1 MSLKNRI
8 LIYFSVS
15 LIIFLAIFAVTV
27 FFGFNLSL
35 KDWNRANE
43 EKITAGISEELKN
56 LYNKGTPDK
65 QEIKTAIAPY
75 LKDNMEIT
83 IFDPQG
89 VIIFSHNHERLPGT
103 QISTN
108 RILELFMEHERN
120 MAPPP
125 SDPGMPHMERMMR
138 MPGMRMQNF
147 MQSQNR
153 RENRSIPGKALYK
166 PVFAGRQLKAIVKV
180 KAMELKHY
188 SMANRKFL
196 KSIIITLITGTFAA
210 LAIALS
216 SSYFISNKL
225 SRDANALSKGLN
237 RLAGGKRDVV
247 FPDKGSKEILSI
259 SESAL
264 VLQKELIQDE
274 ERRKQWAQDI
284 AHDLRTP
291 ITAVKAQIEAI
302 IDGVFK
308 PENSRFNKL
317 LKELKHLE
325 NLVEDMN
332 SLSRIESSGTELNTS
347 SVKTTDIADIL
358 KERFEILADE
368 KKIKLKLKTEPFF
381 IQCNIHLLIRA
392 FSNLLQNS
400 IKYSE
405 SGSVVSIDISKE
417 EENALITVNN
427 PGHIDESEIDKIF
440 DRLYRGETGRS
451 SEGSGLGLTIAA
463 VIVSQ
468 HKGKIKAENSGG
480 NVKFSIMLPL
490 SQEQSET

>member
-1 MSLKNRI
+1 MMSLKNRI
-8 LIYFSVS
+8 LIYFSIS

-43 EKITAGISEELKN
+43 EKIAAGISEELKN
-56 LYNKGTPDK
+56 LYKKGNPDNI
-65 QEIKTAIAPY
+65 EIKTAIARY

-83 IFDPQG
+83 VFNPG
-89 VIIFSHNHERLPGT
+89 GIILFSHNSNRLPGT
-103 QISTN
+103 KVSTS
-108 RILELFMEHERN
+108 RFLEMIMQHERN
-120 MAPPP
+120 MTPPP
-125 SDPGMPHMERMMR
+125 PGVSHMEKMME
-138 MPGMRMQNF
+138 MPGMRMQRF
-147 MQSQNR
+147 MQLPNR
-153 RENRSIPGKALYK
+153 NGGQGPPPGKALYK
-166 PVFAGRQLKAIVKV
+166 PVFADRQLKAIIKV
-180 KAMELKHY
+180 KALELKYY
-188 SMANRKFL
+188 SRVNRKFL
-196 KSIIITLITGTFAA
+196 NSIIITFITGTFAA
-210 LAIALS
+210 FAIALS

-225 SRDANALSKGLN
+225 SRDADDLSRGLN

-264 VLQKELIQDE
+264 ALQKELIQDE

-317 LKELKHLE
+317 LKELKRLE

-332 SLSRIESSGTELNTS
+332 SLSRIESSETELNTAD
-347 SVKTTDIADIL
+347 VKTTDIAGIL

-368 KKIKLKLKTEPFF
+368 KKIKLKLKAEDFF
-381 IQCNIHLLIRA
+381 IQCDIHLLIRA
-392 FSNLLQNS
+392 LSNLLQNS

-405 SGSVVSIDISKE
+405 SGSIVSIDISKKE
-417 EENALITVNN
+417 DNAIITVDN
-427 PGHIDESEIDKIF
+427 PGHIDDSEIDKIF

-463 VIVSQ
+463 VIVGQ
-468 HKGKIKAENSGG
+468 HRGKIRAENIQSM
-480 NVKFSIMLPL
+480 VRLTVSLPL
-490 SQEQSET
+490 KHKTD